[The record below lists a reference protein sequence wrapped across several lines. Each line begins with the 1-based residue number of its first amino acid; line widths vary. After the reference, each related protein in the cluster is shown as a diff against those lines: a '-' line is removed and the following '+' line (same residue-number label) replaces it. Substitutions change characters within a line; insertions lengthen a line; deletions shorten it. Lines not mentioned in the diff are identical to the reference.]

1 MRASIESLQQSRR
14 RSGVPRI
21 APYLFHDAG
30 ARQVVSPLAGS
41 ERRTMIA
48 RRLGTALC
56 VVGSVVA
63 AAVLSAGCDTMA
75 GGGGGGNGWE
85 PTAEQLEVNPALQI
99 ACTGI
104 SDSEIEAILQEVA
117 EQRRGGMSSSQA
129 AAQSAITCATSP
141 PGG

>member
-1 MRASIESLQQSRR
+1 
-14 RSGVPRI
+14 
-21 APYLFHDAG
+21 
-30 ARQVVSPLAGS
+30 
-41 ERRTMIA
+41 MIA